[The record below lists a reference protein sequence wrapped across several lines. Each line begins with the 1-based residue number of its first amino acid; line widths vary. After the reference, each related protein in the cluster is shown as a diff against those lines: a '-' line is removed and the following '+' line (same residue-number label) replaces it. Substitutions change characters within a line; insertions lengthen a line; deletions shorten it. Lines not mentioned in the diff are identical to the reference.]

1 MKVTHFPCGPTA
13 NQSEEKCFWKLTNE
27 LKLRASPDTW
37 VLLTNLAF
45 SVNHQLRAD
54 EIDLVAIGPPG
65 VRVIEVKHWSS
76 EWIKNNLQNVDD
88 EADRVTHKARKIAT
102 TLRAIVPDLSYVP
115 AVILLT
121 HDSLKERFEKQ
132 RRGVSLYTLQ
142 EWQDALNLQ
151 AAPTLSSPQ
160 IELLASRLQPR
171 SQVAVNASLRRFLS
185 YVNLERVSSSD
196 DRFHRVYKGSHS
208 ARRDKIVL
216 HLYDLSS
223 ESNTSHSLK
232 KAEREFEVLRRF
244 QLYRW
249 APRVL
254 DSFQHAPGYAGEMY
268 FFTIVDPDAPSL
280 EQRKTDTTWRL
291 EDRLKFACASVQA
304 LNEFHT
310 TFPEDQMVHRSL
322 TPATIL
328 VKHDN
333 SPIFTQF
340 ALSRLASEGS
350 VLSSSTAVLPDPFGV
365 LAPEIQQNGLTAAN
379 QASDVYALCTSLL
392 QIFQNAD
399 STLSQKVIAVLQKGQ
414 MAHPGQREPL
424 PSLAAALNELAGDK
438 NAQRPLPPVRFWSEG
453 QRISFHQR
461 DYQIVSKLGEGGIG
475 TTFKVV
481 EIDRSTQEE
490 LGIYVAKVI
499 HPRDENESS
508 RILRAYRLA
517 KSHLRHA
524 SLSLIHEV
532 ASEWQENSFAALMTW
547 ISGVP
552 LADYTGV
559 FALLAEDQQA
569 PSTEALALRWLTVVC
584 TALEVL
590 HRNGLLHGDVS
601 PRNLIVEGDSLVLTD
616 YDFVHRIKEPAP
628 GPGTLLYQSPS
639 YQQGQPAGCSDD
651 LYALAASFFHVVF
664 DKKPFDYAGQLDK
677 ARGLN
682 WEGIDH
688 AEFPTLAAFLN
699 RATHPQADQRFA
711 GTHEALAA
719 LSPPPCRS
727 AAETLPATDAQ
738 PPAAPAESPYPTEL
752 PPVLS
757 AQQIKWLL
765 PILQS
770 YPGSRWG
777 NSETRGLDTDFAAS
791 TYVKTDLEELLL
803 SDIRSQRV
811 QLVILCGN
819 AGDGKTALLQHL
831 AAELGFGYPS
841 ANRVLNHTLADGTL
855 VNMNLDGSAA
865 WRGQSADQI
874 LDEFLEPFQQG
885 PPAEKRV
892 SLLAIND
899 GRLFEW
905 IEGVERR
912 RGRATPLT
920 ELLYRLLQ
928 KETVGQESYVR
939 FVNLNQR
946 SLVGSLSHDG
956 KQIETTFLNRLID
969 QLYGGAQTESIWL
982 PCLSCSAQPQCSVF
996 QTARLLGPATFPMA
1010 APLEARTRARER
1022 LTEAFQAVH
1031 LRGETHITVREVR
1044 AALVYILFGTEY
1056 CSDYHEG
1063 TKAWP
1068 YWERAFAADSPR
1080 RQGELLRD
1088 LVRFDPALETHPQ
1101 VDRQL
1106 GSKLTSSH
1114 QHNAPR
1120 YPDLP
1125 LASARRRAFFE
1136 WSASDIEQVAHHSDS
1151 LDLARGRYLR
1161 PFRNLPLAED
1171 AGRQALCQSLCRGIA
1186 RLEDLPPQALERPG
1200 VVPLRITPRTPTET
1214 AFWVEKP
1221 LTAFRLEADLPPV
1234 EAGIE
1239 RLHRQASLVY
1249 TYRDGRSEKL
1259 RMGAELFYLLMELAD
1274 GYQLGD
1280 VSTDDTFTQ
1289 LSIFVQ
1295 RLVREDERS
1304 LFAWNPMQDATIY
1317 QVAVVDPVDAKA
1329 QQRLVIK
1336 ALGGP
1341 E

>member
-1 MKVTHFPCGPTA
+1 V
-13 NQSEEKCFWKLTNE
+13 
-27 LKLRASPDTW
+27 
-37 VLLTNLAF
+37 
-45 SVNHQLRAD
+45 
-54 EIDLVAIGPPG
+54 
-65 VRVIEVKHWSS
+65 
-76 EWIKNNLQNVDD
+76 
-88 EADRVTHKARKIAT
+88 
-102 TLRAIVPDLSYVP
+102 
-115 AVILLT
+115 
-121 HDSLKERFEKQ
+121 
-132 RRGVSLYTLQ
+132 
-142 EWQDALNLQ
+142 
-151 AAPTLSSPQ
+151 
-160 IELLASRLQPR
+160 
-171 SQVAVNASLRRFLS
+171 
-185 YVNLERVSSSD
+185 
-196 DRFHRVYKGSHS
+196 
-208 ARRDKIVL
+208 
-216 HLYDLSS
+216 
-223 ESNTSHSLK
+223 
-232 KAEREFEVLRRF
+232 
-244 QLYRW
+244 
-249 APRVL
+249 
-254 DSFQHAPGYAGEMY
+254 
-268 FFTIVDPDAPSL
+268 
-280 EQRKTDTTWRL
+280 
-291 EDRLKFACASVQA
+291 
-304 LNEFHT
+304 
-310 TFPEDQMVHRSL
+310 
-322 TPATIL
+322 
-328 VKHDN
+328 
-333 SPIFTQF
+333 
-340 ALSRLASEGS
+340 
-350 VLSSSTAVLPDPFGV
+350 
-365 LAPEIQQNGLTAAN
+365 
-379 QASDVYALCTSLL
+379 
-392 QIFQNAD
+392 D
-399 STLSQKVIAVLQKGQ
+399 STPSQKVIAVLQKGQ
-414 MAHPGQREPL
+414 MAPPGQREPL
-424 PSLAAALNELAGDK
+424 PSLAEALNELAGDK
-438 NAQRPLPPVRFWSEG
+438 NAQRPLPPARFWSEG
-453 QRISFHQR
+453 QQISFHQR
-461 DYQIVSKLGEGGIG
+461 DYQIVSKLGEGNIG

-490 LGIYVAKVI
+490 LGTYVAKVI
-499 HPRDENESS
+499 HQKDASN

-517 KSHLRHA
+517 KSHLRHR

-532 ASEWQENSFAALMTW
+532 ANEWQENSFAALMTW
-547 ISGVP
+547 VSGVP

-559 FALLAEDQQA
+559 FSLLAEEQQD
-569 PSTEALALRWLTVVC
+569 PSAEALALRWLTVVC

-616 YDFVHRIKEPAP
+616 YDFVHRIEETAP
-628 GPGTLLYQSPS
+628 GPGTLLYQPS
-639 YQQGQPAGCSDD
+639 YQQGQPTRFSDD
-651 LYALAASFFHVVF
+651 IYALATSFFHVVF
-664 DKKPFDYAGQLDK
+664 DKKPFDYCAGQLDK
-677 ARGLN
+677 TRGLN

-688 AEFPTLAAFLN
+688 AEFPILADFLN

-711 GTHEALAA
+711 STHEALAA
-719 LSPPPCRS
+719 LSPPPYRS
-727 AAETLPATDAQ
+727 AAETLPVADVP
-738 PPAAPAESPYPTEL
+738 PPAAPAESPHPTEL
-752 PPVLS
+752 PPGLS
-757 AQQIKWLL
+757 PQKIKWLL
-765 PILQS
+765 SILQS

-831 AAELGFGYPS
+831 AAELGFGNYPS
-841 ANRVLNHTLADGTL
+841 ARRVLNHTLADGTL

-865 WRGQSADQI
+865 WLEQSADQI

-885 PPAEKRV
+885 RPAEKRV

-912 RGRATPLT
+912 KGGRATPLT
-920 ELLYRLLQ
+920 ELLYKLLQ

-946 SLVGSLSHDG
+946 SLVGSPSHDG
-956 KQIETTFLNRLID
+956 KQIETTFLNGLID
-969 QLYGGAQTESIWL
+969 QLYGGAETKSIWL
-982 PCLSCSAQPQCSVF
+982 PCLSCSAQPHCSVF

-1010 APLEARTRARER
+1010 APPEARTRARER

-1056 CSDYHEG
+1056 CSDYHEYREG
-1063 TKAWP
+1063 VKAWP
-1068 YWERAFAADSPR
+1068 YWERAFAADSPA

-1106 GSKLTSSH
+1106 RSKLTHSH

-1136 WSASDIEQVAHHSDS
+1136 WSANDIEQVTQHNDS

-1161 PFRNLPLAED
+1161 PFRNLPLED
-1171 AGRQALCQSLCRGIA
+1171 DVGRQALCESLCRGIA

-1336 ALGGP
+1336 ALGEP
-1341 E
+1341 Q

>member
-13 NQSEEKCFWKLTNE
+13 NQSEEKCFWKLTAG
-27 LKLRASPDTW
+27 LKSSASPDTW

-45 SVNHQLRAD
+45 SVNHQLQAD
-54 EIDLVAIGPPG
+54 EIDLIAIGPPG

-76 EWIKNNLQNVDD
+76 EWIKNHPQDVDD
-88 EADRVTHKARKIAT
+88 EAHRISNKARKIAT
-102 TLRAIVPDLSYVP
+102 TLRAIVPDLSYVS

-121 HDSLKERFEKQ
+121 HESIKEPFEQ
-132 RRGVSLYTLQ
+132 PRRGVYLYTLQ
-142 EWQDALNLQ
+142 KWQDALNLQ

-185 YVNLERVSSSD
+185 YVNLERASSSD

-208 ARRDKIVL
+208 TRRDKIVL

-280 EQRKTDTTWRL
+280 AQRQNDRTWSF

-310 TFPEDQMVHRSL
+310 AFPKDQMVHRSL

-328 VKHDN
+328 VRHDN

-350 VLSSSTAVLPDPFGV
+350 VLSSSTAALPDPSGV
-365 LAPEIQQNGLTAAN
+365 LAPEIQQHGLTAAE

-392 QIFQNAD
+392 QIFCTVD

-414 MAHPGQREPL
+414 RADPGQREPL
-424 PSLAAALNELAGDK
+424 PSLAAALNELAEDK
-438 NAQRPLPPVRFWSEG
+438 NAQRPLPPVHFWSEG
-453 QRISFHQR
+453 QQISFHQR
-461 DYQIVSKLGEGGIG
+461 EYQIVSKLGEGNIGI
-475 TTFKVV
+475 TFKVA

-490 LGIYVAKVI
+490 LGTYVAKVI
-499 HPRDENESS
+499 HQRDAST
-508 RILRAYRLA
+508 RILRAYSLA
-517 KSHLRHA
+517 KPHLRHR

-547 ISGVP
+547 VSGVP

-559 FALLAEDQQA
+559 FSLLAEDQQA
-569 PSTEALALRWLTVVC
+569 RSAEALALHWLTAVC

-601 PRNLIVEGDSLVLTD
+601 PRNLIVEGDSLVLID
-616 YDFVHRIKEPAP
+616 YDFVHRLEELAP
-628 GPGTLLYQSPS
+628 GPGTLLYQPS
-639 YQQGQPAGCSDD
+639 YQQGQPARFSDD
-651 LYALAASFFHVVF
+651 IYALAASFFHVVF
-664 DKKPFDYAGQLDK
+664 DKKPFDHAGQLDK
-677 ARGLN
+677 TRGLN

-688 AEFPTLAAFLN
+688 AEFPTLADFLN

-711 GTHEALAA
+711 STHEALAA
-719 LSPPPCRS
+719 LSPPPYRS
-727 AAETLPATDAQ
+727 TAETPPATDVQ
-738 PPAAPAESPYPTEL
+738 PPAAPAESPPPTE
-752 PPVLS
+752 PPPGLS
-757 AQQIKWLL
+757 PQEIKWLL

-777 NSETRGLDTDFAAS
+777 NSETRGLDTAFAAS

-831 AAELGFGYPS
+831 AAELGFGSYPS
-841 ANRVLNHTLADGTL
+841 ASRVLNHTLADGTR

-885 PPAEKRV
+885 PPAEKQV

-912 RGRATPLT
+912 KGGQATPLT
-920 ELLYRLLQ
+920 RLLSGLLQ
-928 KETVGQESYVR
+928 KETVGQELYVR

-956 KQIETTFLNRLID
+956 KQIETNFLNRLID
-969 QLYGGAQTESIWL
+969 QLYGGAETKSFWL
-982 PCLSCSAQPQCSVF
+982 PCLSCSAQPHCRVF
-996 QTARLLGPATFPMA
+996 QTAQLLGPATFPMA
-1010 APLEARTRARER
+1010 APPEARTRARER

-1063 TKAWP
+1063 AKAWP
-1068 YWERAFAADSPR
+1068 YWDRAFAADSPA

-1106 GSKLTSSH
+1106 GSKLTHSY

-1120 YPDLP
+1120 YPDLS

-1136 WSASDIEQVAHHSDS
+1136 WSANDIEQVTQRNDS
-1151 LDLARGRYLR
+1151 LDLAHGQYLR
-1161 PFRNLPLAED
+1161 PFRNLPLEDD
-1171 AGRQALCQSLCRGIA
+1171 AGRQALCQTLCRGIA
-1186 RLEDLPPQALERPG
+1186 RLEDLPPQALERLG
-1200 VVPLRITPRTPTET
+1200 VVPLRITPRTPTDT

-1249 TYRDGRSEKL
+1249 TYRNGRSEKL
-1259 RMGAELFYLLMELAD
+1259 RMGAELFCLLMELAD

-1317 QVAVVDPVDAKA
+1317 QVAAVDPVDAKA

-1336 ALGGP
+1336 ALGEP
-1341 E
+1341 Q